1 MYMTIYTS
9 KIKKKILNKF
19 HILVRFA
26 YTSKFMTQT
35 TLSEL
40 SVMRVFWFWVYIFV
54 FFCVILLGLLHDL
67 IEKLYKYFTRMQHT
81 RKRNVR
87 ITV

>member
-54 FFCVILLGLLHDL
+54 FFLRNI
-67 IEKLYKYFTRMQHT
+67 TRSFARSH
-81 RKRNVR
+81 RK
-87 ITV
+87 II